1 LHIFS
6 RISGLIA
13 VRQLWAAGAVSLGFS
28 AVARWLRG
36 VSLSGTVAGAGV
48 CFVIYATAGLGA
60 VGALVI
66 VFALTWAS
74 TRFGYSRKK
83 RLGTAEKPQGRSAAQ
98 VLANLGVAGGCCILS
113 ALNGRSVFLLGAVAA
128 LSEAAAD
135 TVSSEIGQAHGEV
148 ALMITTWQAVPAG
161 TSGGVTGIGTT
172 AGIAAAVAVTLFSG
186 WVGFLPRKWLATSIL
201 AAALGMISDSLL
213 GATFE
218 KNAML
223 NNNWVNFLSTVLA
236 AVVAMAMA

>member
-1 LHIFS
+1 MSEL
-6 RISGLIA
+6 A
-13 VRQLWAAGAVSLGFS
+13 PARQLWAAGAVSLAFT

-36 VSLSGTVAGAGV
+36 VSLSGAVAGAGI
-48 CFVIYATAGLGA
+48 CFVIYATAGLEA
-60 VGALVI
+60 VGTLAI

-98 VLANLGVAGGCCILS
+98 VLANLGVAAGCSMLS
-113 ALNGRSVFLLGAVAA
+113 ATSGRSIFLLGAMAA

-135 TVSSEIGQAHGEV
+135 TVSSEIGQAHGEA

-161 TSGGVTGIGTT
+161 TSGGITGIGTV
-172 AGIAAAVAVTLFSG
+172 AGITAALLVTLFSAWAG
-186 WVGFLPRKWLATSIL
+186 LFPRKWLGASIL

-218 KNAML
+218 KKAML
-223 NNNWVNFLSTVLA
+223 DNNWVNFLSTLLA
-236 AVVAMAMA
+236 AVVAMALA